1 MLRYFFMLACLCIF
15 TACERASELT
25 KSPDPLGDFS
35 LGYSVVVAPHPVA
48 GPMSRPASD
57 DEWIAAVKKALD
69 QRFERYE
76 GDKLYH
82 IAVSVDGFMLAKPGI
97 PVLLSPKSA
106 LILNATIWDDAAGV
120 KLNEKP
126 HQIAV
131 IESLTVKTL
140 IGSGLTMS
148 RRAQLENLSRNAA
161 LSVERWMTSMMVKK
175 RWFSVV
181 SKRAV
186 RRKQTFYRIKLFV
199 KLVGMPRLRRCKA
212 VSFAKLKLVAKHSCV
227 GSQIL

>member
-120 KLNEKP
+120 KSNDKP

-131 IESLTVKTL
+131 IESLTTKTL

-161 LSVERWMTSMMVKK
+161 LSVERWMTSMMVEK
-175 RWFSVV
+175 RWFGGV
-181 SKRAV
+181 SKSAER
-186 RRKQTFYRIKLFV
+186 
-199 KLVGMPRLRRCKA
+199 
-212 VSFAKLKLVAKHSCV
+212 
-227 GSQIL
+227 

>member
-1 MLRYFFMLACLCIF
+1 MFRYFFMLVCLCFF
-15 TACERASELT
+15 TACERVTDQSE
-25 KSPDPLGDFS
+25 SPDALGDFA

-48 GPMSRPASD
+48 GPMSRPATD

-69 QRFERYE
+69 QRFDRYK

-82 IAVSVDGFMLAKPGI
+82 IAVSVDGYMLAKPGI

-148 RRAQLENLSRNAA
+148 RRAQLENLSRNVA

-175 RWFSVV
+175 RWFGVV

-186 RRKQTFYRIKLFV
+186 R
-199 KLVGMPRLRRCKA
+199 
-212 VSFAKLKLVAKHSCV
+212 
-227 GSQIL
+227 

>member
-1 MLRYFFMLACLCIF
+1 
-15 TACERASELT
+15 
-25 KSPDPLGDFS
+25 
-35 LGYSVVVAPHPVA
+35 
-48 GPMSRPASD
+48 
-57 DEWIAAVKKALD
+57 
-69 QRFERYE
+69 
-76 GDKLYH
+76 
-82 IAVSVDGFMLAKPGI
+82 MLAKPGI

-106 LILNATIWDDAAGV
+106 LILNATIWDDAVGV

-175 RWFSVV
+175 RSFGIV

-186 RRKQTFYRIKLFV
+186 R
-199 KLVGMPRLRRCKA
+199 
-212 VSFAKLKLVAKHSCV
+212 
-227 GSQIL
+227 